1 MAGRESRRSETAESG
16 RSGRGSGC
24 FTYSGG
30 GTGAG
35 SAAGGLT
42 CTFVVVP
49 SQPASNKTLPVTKA
63 HFLIRC
69 FITTSPLDFPI
80 ARTASRH
87 PNHKP
92 EEARR
97 ENHCSSP
104 LPTAAK
110 RLRVPPPEVN
120 GLEVP
125 RVDRIRTR
133 QSRRK
138 LCRFAHLRRFG
149 TALYHHFRFNC

>member
-1 MAGRESRRSETAESG
+1 MAGRVSSRSETAESG
-16 RSGRGSGC
+16 RSGSGSGC

-69 FITTSPLDFPI
+69 FITTSLLDFPI
-80 ARTASRH
+80 ALNASQN
-87 PNHKP
+87 PNHKS

-97 ENHCSSP
+97 ENPVAAHF
-104 LPTAAK
+104 PTATK
-110 RLRVPPPEVN
+110 RLRVLLSEVN
-120 GLEVP
+120 GPEVP
-125 RVDRIRTR
+125 RVDQIRTW
-133 QSRRK
+133 QKGRK

-149 TALYHHFRFNC
+149 TALYHRSSL